1 MLCIGFTSSA
11 QAGAMNP
18 KMNRINKIEPFLIM
32 DISIF
37 EIIESESCE

>member
-1 MLCIGFTSSA
+1 MLCIDFTSSA
-11 QAGAMNP
+11 HPGAMNS

-32 DISIF
+32 DIRIL